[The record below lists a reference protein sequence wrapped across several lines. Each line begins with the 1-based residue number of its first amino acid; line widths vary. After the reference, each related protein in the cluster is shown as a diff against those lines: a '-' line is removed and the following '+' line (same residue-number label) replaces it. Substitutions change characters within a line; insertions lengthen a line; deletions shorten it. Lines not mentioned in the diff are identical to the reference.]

1 MFNKLLDPHEIAP
14 SFTGT
19 NVTKFSSM
27 LTKAGND
34 SPNNLATREVFARDL
49 EILWITIG
57 V

>member
-34 SPNNLATREVFARDL
+34 SF
-49 EILWITIG
+49 WIKVAFCI
-57 V
+57 VYDPF